1 MALAVISTA
10 MISTCISNVL
20 VSKLTTT
27 AGSSI
32 YNYLFTNKKNKM
44 EIPIDEYIKKIDIKE
59 KIVISKAFI
68 DTISTDNFKFQH
80 SITSLQDMIIETEAL
95 LDVIEKKKNK
105 HNNKYFN
112 KYRKLNISK
121 EQNKLL
127 MYDEI
132 LSKRLDYLIKL
143 LSLL

>member
-27 AGSSI
+27 AGTSI

-68 DTISTDNFKFQH
+68 DTIPTDNFKFQH